1 MSIVISDGLMSTC
14 TKTIRVGT
22 VFSFGIQIPALLP
35 KGHVCL
41 EFLCLKN
48 FARSLIVEAFCDFF
62 SPHQPKKL
70 TL

>member
-14 TKTIRVGT
+14 TKTIHVGT

-35 KGHVCL
+35 KCHVCI

-48 FARSLIVEAFCDFF
+48 FPRSLIVEAFCD
-62 SPHQPKKL
+62 SPPTNL
-70 TL
+70 RN